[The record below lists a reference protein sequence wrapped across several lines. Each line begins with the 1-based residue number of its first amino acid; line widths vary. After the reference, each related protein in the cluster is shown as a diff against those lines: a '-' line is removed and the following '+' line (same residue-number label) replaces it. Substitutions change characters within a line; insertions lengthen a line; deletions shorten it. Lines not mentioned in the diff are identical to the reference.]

1 MLEASHAT
9 YAVHGKRLVHD
20 VDLALRPG
28 RVVAVVGPNGAGK
41 STLLRLLAGELAPT
55 SGSVRIDGRD
65 LKSVAPGDLARR
77 RALVPQSTVLSFPFT
92 VLEVVLLGATVP
104 GFATA
109 EPRALAIAGDT
120 LRTAGITGF
129 EQRLFTELSGGE
141 RQRVHIAR
149 ALCQLATAKPRPG
162 ETAALLLDEPTSS
175 LDLSHQGAVLGE
187 TRRQAARG
195 LAVLAILHD
204 LNLAAAYADEIV
216 LMSRGRIRAS
226 GGPAEVLRHD
236 LLSEVYGCP
245 VRTNATPAAG
255 VPFVIPQAG
264 VQAMPQGPEL
274 RGRSPLT
281 AR

>member
-77 RALVPQSTVLSFPFT
+77 RAVVPQSTALSFPFT

-109 EPRALAIAGDT
+109 EPRALAIAG
-120 LRTAGITGF
+120 RRCAPWGS
-129 EQRLFTELSGGE
+129 RASSSGSLPSC
-141 RQRVHIAR
+141 RVASVSVCTSR
-149 ALCQLATAKPRPG
+149 ALSASSRPPSRARD

-187 TRRQAARG
+187 SAPPGGRG

-226 GGPAEVLRHD
+226 GGPAEVLRDD

-264 VQAMPQGPEL
+264 MQAMPQGPAL
-274 RGRSPLT
+274 SGRPPLT

>member
-1 MLEASHAT
+1 M
-9 YAVHGKRLVHD
+9 
-20 VDLALRPG
+20 
-28 RVVAVVGPNGAGK
+28 
-41 STLLRLLAGELAPT
+41 
-55 SGSVRIDGRD
+55 
-65 LKSVAPGDLARR
+65 
-77 RALVPQSTVLSFPFT
+77 
-92 VLEVVLLGATVP
+92 LEVVLLGATVP
-104 GFATA
+104 GFARI
-109 EPRALAIAGDT
+109 EPRALAIADET
-120 LRTAGITGF
+120 LRTVGLTGF

-216 LMSRGRIRAS
+216 LMSHGRIRAS
-226 GGPAEVLRHD
+226 GGPAEVLRDD

-245 VRTNATPAAG
+245 VRTNATPTAG
-255 VPFVIPQAG
+255 VPFVIPQASMR
-264 VQAMPQGPEL
+264 AMPLGPEL
-274 RGRSPLT
+274 RGRPPLT

>member
-1 MLEASHAT
+1 MLEACHAT
-9 YAVHGKRLVHD
+9 YAVNGERLVHD
-20 VDLALRPG
+20 IDLALRPG

-41 STLLRLLAGELAPT
+41 STLLRLLAGELVPT
-55 SGSVRIDGRD
+55 GGSVCIDGRD
-65 LKSVAPGDLARR
+65 LKSVPPSELARR
-77 RALVPQSTVLSFPFT
+77 RAVVAQSTALSFPFT

-104 GFATA
+104 GFARA
-109 EPRALAIAGDT
+109 EPLVLAIADET
-120 LRTAGITGF
+120 LRTVGLTGF

-149 ALCQLATAKPRPG
+149 ALCQLATGKPRPG
-162 ETAALLLDEPTSS
+162 ETASLLLDEPTSS

-187 TRRQAARG
+187 ARRQACRG

-226 GGPAEVLRHD
+226 GGPAEVLRDD

-264 VQAMPQGPEL
+264 MQAMPQGPAL
-274 RGRSPLT
+274 SGRPPLT

>member
-1 MLEASHAT
+1 MLEASKAT
-9 YAVHGKRLVHD
+9 YAVDGKRLVHD

-65 LKSVAPGDLARR
+65 LRIVVPGDLAHR
-77 RALVPQSTVLSFPFT
+77 RAVVPQSTALSFPFT

-104 GFATA
+104 GFAPA

-120 LRTAGITGF
+120 LRTVGLTGF

-149 ALCQLATAKPRPG
+149 ALCQLATAKPPPG

-175 LDLSHQGAVLGE
+175 LDLSHQGAWVKHAARPREVSPSSPSCTTSTSPRPMQTRLCSCRAGAFARAADRQRCSATICCRRSMAAQCE
-187 TRRQAARG
+187 PTRRR
-195 LAVLAILHD
+195 LP
-204 LNLAAAYADEIV
+204 AY
-216 LMSRGRIRAS
+216 
-226 GGPAEVLRHD
+226 
-236 LLSEVYGCP
+236 
-245 VRTNATPAAG
+245 
-255 VPFVIPQAG
+255 
-264 VQAMPQGPEL
+264 
-274 RGRSPLT
+274 RS
-281 AR
+281 

>member
-1 MLEASHAT
+1 
-9 YAVHGKRLVHD
+9 
-20 VDLALRPG
+20 
-28 RVVAVVGPNGAGK
+28 
-41 STLLRLLAGELAPT
+41 
-55 SGSVRIDGRD
+55 
-65 LKSVAPGDLARR
+65 
-77 RALVPQSTVLSFPFT
+77 
-92 VLEVVLLGATVP
+92 VLLGATVP
-104 GFATA
+104 GFALA
-109 EPRALAIAGDT
+109 EPRTLAMAGDA
-120 LRTAGITGF
+120 LRTVGLTGF

-162 ETAALLLDEPTSS
+162 ETASLLLDEPTSS

-187 TRRQAARG
+187 ARRQAGLG

-226 GGPAEVLRHD
+226 GGPAEVLRD
-236 LLSEVYGCP
+236 GLLSEVYGCP

-264 VQAMPQGPEL
+264 MQATPQGPAL
-274 RGRSPLT
+274 SGRPPLT
-281 AR
+281 AH